1 MIARAVA
8 ALREPRVAWAVLG
21 VAALCSGGLILH
33 AAHGQ
38 GFAIDE
44 LFYYG
49 RVADVN
55 GQLVHYAPFSPGYLL
70 APFNG
75 HLPLGGRF
83 VYELVFATVG
93 AHYTVFVLVNI
104 AALWA
109 VVALVF
115 ELARRRVGN
124 AAALAPCVVL
134 LFLGFAREQLLWP
147 LDFNTAA
154 SLAAGL
160 GAVLAIGREN
170 RRGDALACLLLL
182 VSIAMI
188 ELGLA
193 FTLGI
198 ALWIVIAAGRPRRA
212 LARAWLGAV
221 LRRAWI
227 VAIPVVLYAAW
238 YVWARKFGQSE
249 THSGNAHLLP
259 ETFMH
264 GAAAA
269 MGSLTGTNPIVAGT
283 YVGSVTWFG
292 RALAVA
298 AGVALLVRIWGR
310 RLPRTIWIWLLVL
323 GIYWG
328 LLAAAARP
336 AEGSRYILVAAVLI
350 VLIAADSARRRL
362 PAPAAVALLVLAAVA
377 LPANIVQLTK
387 DRGNDTLH
395 HDPPVSSTEFA
406 MLELAREHV
415 DPEYVVTSDPRVA
428 EVDGGLFIGI
438 PAGAYL
444 DAAGHN
450 GSIARSLAEV
460 RASDET
466 LRQIADASLIGA
478 LGVETRPGAPPG
490 RRARCQ
496 RIAVAPGAESAS
508 FEVSSGTTLLR
519 PASGEKTGL
528 WLARFADPPGIGL
541 DYMPPGRWTALTIPA
556 DEAPD
561 PWHATV
567 DHPVTVCTLAT

>member
-1 MIARAVA
+1 MIGRAVG
-8 ALREPRVAWAVLG
+8 ALREPRVAWTALG
-21 VAALCSGGLILH
+21 LAMLCSGGLILYT
-33 AAHGQ
+33 AHGQ

-49 RVADVN
+49 RVANVK
-55 GQLVHYAPFSPGYLL
+55 GQLVHYSPFSPKYLL

-83 VYELVFATVG
+83 VYELVFATIG
-93 AHYTVFVLVNI
+93 AHYTVFVLINI

-124 AAALAPCVVL
+124 AAALAPCIVL

-160 GAVLAIGREN
+160 AAVLAIERED
-170 RRGDALACLLLL
+170 RRGDILACVLLI

-198 ALWIVIAAGRPRRA
+198 ALWIVISQGRPGKA
-212 LARAWLGAV
+212 LDPAWMLAI

-227 VAIPVVLYAAW
+227 IAVPVVLYAAW

-249 THSGNAHLLP
+249 THAGNAHLIP
-259 ETFMH
+259 ETLMH

-269 MGSLTGTNPIVAGT
+269 LGSLTGTNPIFPGT

-298 AGVALLVRIWGR
+298 AGIALLVRIWGR
-310 RLPRTIWIWLLVL
+310 SLPRTIWIWLLVL
-323 GIYWG
+323 GVYWL
-328 LLAAAARP
+328 LLAIAARP

-350 VLIAADSARRRL
+350 VLIAADCVRRHLPL
-362 PAPAAVALLVLAAVA
+362 PASIALLVLAAVA

-387 DRGNDTLH
+387 DRDNDTLH

-406 MLELAREHV
+406 MLELARDRV

-444 DAAGHN
+444 DAAAHN
-450 GSIARSLAEV
+450 GSIAYSLDQV
-460 RASDET
+460 RESDPE
-466 LRQIADASLIGA
+466 LRLIADASLIGA
-478 LGVETRPGAPPG
+478 LGIEAQAAPGGPRGTRCRAIAPPPE
-490 RRARCQ
+490 AEE
-496 RIAVAPGAESAS
+496 VAFQVATGKPL
-508 FEVSSGTTLLR
+508 LLR
-519 PASGEKTGL
+519 PRGSEKTGL
-528 WLARFADPPGIGL
+528 WLARFADPPGVGI
-541 DYMPPGRWTALTIPA
+541 DYMAPGRWTELTIPG
-556 DEAPD
+556 DEARK
-561 PWHATV
+561 PWRATV
-567 DHPVTVCTLAT
+567 NGAVTACTGG

>member
-1 MIARAVA
+1 MIGRGVA
-8 ALREPRVAWAVLG
+8 ALREPRVAWAALG
-21 VAALCSGGLILH
+21 VAMLCSGGLILY

-49 RVADVN
+49 RTVNAN
-55 GQLVHYAPFSPGYLL
+55 GQLIHYAPFDPGYLA

-83 VYELVFATVG
+83 VYELVFATIG
-93 AHYTVFVLVNI
+93 AHYTVFVLINI

-109 VVALVF
+109 VAALVF

-124 AAALAPCVVL
+124 AAALAPCIVL

-160 GAVLAIGREN
+160 GAVLAIERED
-170 RRGDALACLLLL
+170 RRGDLLACLFLL

-193 FTLGI
+193 FALGI
-198 ALWIVIAAGRPRRA
+198 ALWLAISRSRPRA
-212 LARAWLGAV
+212 VLDTAWLREV

-238 YVWARKFGQSE
+238 YIWARKFGQSE

-269 MGSLTGTNPIVAGT
+269 IGSLTGTNPIVAGT

-298 AGVALLVRIWGR
+298 AGVALLVRLWGR
-310 RLPRTIWIWLLVL
+310 QLPRTIWVWLLVL
-323 GIYWG
+323 GVYWG
-328 LLAAAARP
+328 LLAIAARP

-350 VLIAADSARRRL
+350 VLIAADSVRRRL
-362 PAPAAVALLVLAAVA
+362 PGPAAVALLVLAAVA

-395 HDPPVSSTEFA
+395 HDPPVSGTEFA
-406 MLELAREHV
+406 MLELARRHV
-415 DPEYVVTSDPRVA
+415 DPEYVVTTDPRVA

-444 DAAGHN
+444 DAASHN
-450 GSIARSLAEV
+450 GSIARSLDEV

-478 LGVETRPGAPPG
+478 LGVSAEPAPAPPAS
-490 RRARCQ
+490 ARC
-496 RIAVAPGAESAS
+496 RTIAVAPSAESTT
-508 FEVSSGTTLLR
+508 FEVSPGGTLLR
-519 PASGEKTGL
+519 PTDNAKTGL
-528 WLARFADPPGIGL
+528 WLARFADPPGIGV
-541 DYMPPGRWTALTIPA
+541 DYMPAGRWTALTVPS

-561 PWHATV
+561 PWRATV
-567 DHPVTVCTLAT
+567 DHTVTACALS

>member
-1 MIARAVA
+1 VIARGVG
-8 ALREPRVAWAVLG
+8 ALRDPRVAWAVLG
-21 VAALCSGGLILH
+21 VAMLCAAGLILY

-49 RVADVN
+49 RVAAKQ
-55 GQLVHYAPFSPGYLL
+55 GQLVHYAPFSPEYLL

-83 VYELVFATVG
+83 AYELVFATVG
-93 AHYTVFVLVNI
+93 ANYTVFVLINV
-104 AALWA
+104 AALLA

-124 AAALAPCVVL
+124 AAALAPCIVL

-160 GAVLAIGREN
+160 AAVLAIQRED
-170 RRGDALACLLLL
+170 RRGDVLACILLA
-182 VSIAMI
+182 VSVAMI

-193 FTLGI
+193 FALAI
-198 ALWIVIAAGRPRRA
+198 ALWLVVSRPRD
-212 LARAWLGAV
+212 V

-238 YVWARKFGQSE
+238 YVWARRFGQSE
-249 THSGNAHLLP
+249 AHSGNLHLIP

-264 GAAAA
+264 GAAATL
-269 MGSLTGTNPIVAGT
+269 GSLTGTNPIVAGT

-298 AGVALLVRIWGR
+298 LGVTLLVRIWGR
-310 RLPRTIWIWLLVL
+310 SLPRTLWIWLLVL
-323 GIYWG
+323 GVYWL
-328 LLAAAARP
+328 LLAVAARP

-350 VLIAADSARRRL
+350 VLIAADMVRRRL
-362 PAPAAVALLVLAAVA
+362 PDSAAIALLVLAAVA
-377 LPANIVQLTK
+377 LPANIAQLTE
-387 DRGNDTLH
+387 DRGGDTLH

-406 MLELAREHV
+406 MLELARDHV
-415 DPEYVVTSDPRVA
+415 DPEYVVTADPRVG

-444 DAAGHN
+444 DAAAHN
-450 GSIARSLAEV
+450 GSIAYSLDRV
-460 RASDET
+460 REQDET
-466 LRQIADASLIGA
+466 LRLIADASLVGA
-478 LGVETRPGAPPG
+478 LGVTTEPTSPPAS
-490 RRARCQ
+490 RAGCRT
-496 RIAVAPGAESAS
+496 IAVAPGAESATFAAS
-508 FEVSSGTTLLR
+508 AGTALLR
-519 PASGEKTGL
+519 PQGSEKTGL
-528 WLARFADPPGIGL
+528 WLARFADPRGVGV
-541 DYMPPGRWTALTIPA
+541 DYLPPQRWTKLVIPA
-556 DEAPD
+556 DEAPE
-561 PWHATV
+561 PWRATV
-567 DHPVTVCTLAT
+567 DRTVTACPPS

>member
-1 MIARAVA
+1 VIGRAVG

-21 VAALCSGGLILH
+21 FAMLCSGGLILYT
-33 AAHGQ
+33 AHGQ

-49 RVADVN
+49 RVANVK
-55 GQLVHYAPFSPGYLL
+55 GQLVHYAPFSPEYLL

-83 VYELVFATVG
+83 VYELVFATIG
-93 AHYTVFVLVNI
+93 AHYTAFVVINI
-104 AALWA
+104 LALWTVA
-109 VVALVF
+109 ALVF

-124 AAALAPCVVL
+124 AAALAPCIVL

-160 GAVLAIGREN
+160 GAVLAIERED
-170 RRGDALACLLLL
+170 RRGDVLACILLI

-193 FTLGI
+193 FGLGI
-198 ALWIVIAAGRPRRA
+198 ALWLVISRPRD
-212 LARAWLGAV
+212 V

-227 VAIPVVLYAAW
+227 VVVPTVLYAAW

-249 THSGNAHLLP
+249 THSGNAHLIP

-269 MGSLTGTNPIVAGT
+269 LGSLTGTNPIFAGT

-292 RALAVA
+292 RALAVTGA
-298 AGVALLVRIWGR
+298 IALLIRIWGR
-310 RLPRTIWIWLLVL
+310 SLPRTIWIWLLVL
-323 GIYWG
+323 GVYWL
-328 LLAAAARP
+328 LLAVAARP

-350 VLIAADSARRRL
+350 VLIAADCARRRL
-362 PAPAAVALLVLAAVA
+362 PIPASIALLVLAAVA

-406 MLELAREHV
+406 MLELARDRV
-415 DPEYVVTSDPRVA
+415 DPEYVVTSDPRVG

-444 DAAGHN
+444 DAAADN
-450 GSIARSLAEV
+450 GSIAYSLDQV
-460 RASDET
+460 RESDPE
-466 LRQIADASLIGA
+466 LRLIADASLIGA
-478 LGVETRPGAPPG
+478 LGIEAEATAAPRG
-490 RRARCQ
+490 RAGCRTVP
-496 RIAVAPGAESAS
+496 VAPGAESAT
-508 FEVSSGTTLLR
+508 VSIPAGMTYVR
-519 PASGEKTGL
+519 PQDGAKTGI
-528 WLARFADPPGIGL
+528 WLARFADPPGVGI
-541 DYMPPGRWTALTIPA
+541 DYLQPGRWARLTIPG
-556 DEAPD
+556 DEAPE
-561 PWHATV
+561 PWRLTV
-567 DHPVTVCTLAT
+567 DHTITACTTG

>member
-1 MIARAVA
+1 MA

-21 VAALCSGGLILH
+21 VAMLCAGGLILY

-49 RVADVN
+49 RVADKQ
-55 GQLVHYAPFSPGYLL
+55 GQLVHYAPFSPEYLL

-83 VYELVFATVG
+83 VYELVFATIG
-93 AHYTVFVLVNI
+93 ANYTIFVLINI

-124 AAALAPCVVL
+124 AAALAPCIVL

-160 GAVLAIGREN
+160 GAVLAIQRGD
-170 RRGDALACLLLL
+170 RRGDLLACLLLA

-193 FTLGI
+193 FALGI
-198 ALWIVIAAGRPRRA
+198 ALWLAISRPRPRGLIDA
-212 LARAWLGAV
+212 DWLRAV
-221 LRRAWI
+221 LRRAWV

-249 THSGNAHLLP
+249 THAGNAHLLP
-259 ETFMH
+259 ETLMH

-269 MGSLTGTNPIVAGT
+269 FGSLTGTNPIVAGT

-298 AGVALLVRIWGR
+298 AGIALLVRLWGR
-310 RLPRTIWIWLLVL
+310 QLPRTIWIWLLIL
-323 GIYWG
+323 GVYWG
-328 LLAAAARP
+328 LLAIAARP

-350 VLIAADSARRRL
+350 VLIAADSVRRKL
-362 PAPAAVALLVLAAVA
+362 PNAAAIALLVLAAVA

-387 DRGNDTLH
+387 DRGGDTLH
-395 HDPPVSSTEFA
+395 HDPPVSATEFA
-406 MLELAREHV
+406 MIELARERV
-415 DPEYVVTSDPRVA
+415 DPGYVVTADPRVA

-444 DAAGHN
+444 DAAADN
-450 GSIARSLAEV
+450 GSIARSLGEV
-460 RASDET
+460 RASDPT
-466 LRQIADASLIGA
+466 LRLIADASLIGA
-478 LGVETRPGAPPG
+478 LGVTAEPTSAPPSPADC
-490 RRARCQ
+490 RT
-496 RIAVAPGAESAS
+496 IAIPPGEETAS
-508 FEVSSGTTLLR
+508 FEVPPGTTLLQ
-519 PASGEKTGL
+519 PGDEKTGL
-528 WLARFADPPGIGL
+528 WLSRFSDPRGVGI
-541 DYMPPGRWTALTIPA
+541 DYMPAQRWTKLTIPA
-556 DEAPD
+556 DEAPE
-561 PWHATV
+561 PWLATV
-567 DHPVTVCTLAT
+567 GHPTTVCAVG

>member
-1 MIARAVA
+1 MTARALN
-8 ALREPRVAWAVLG
+8 ALREPRVAWAVL
-21 VAALCSGGLILH
+21 ALAMLCSGALILH
-33 AAHGQ
+33 TAHGQ

-49 RVADVN
+49 RVA
-55 GQLVHYAPFSPGYLL
+55 GKQGTLVHYAPFSPEYLL

-83 VYELVFATVG
+83 VYELVFATIG
-93 AHYTVFVLVNI
+93 ANYTVFVLVNI

-115 ELARRRVGN
+115 ELARRRVGTI
-124 AAALAPCVVL
+124 AALAPCIVL

-154 SLAAGL
+154 ALAAGL
-160 GAVLAIGREN
+160 AAVLAIQRED
-170 RRGDALACLLLL
+170 RRGDLLACLALL
-182 VSIAMI
+182 VSVAMI

-193 FTLGI
+193 FVLGI
-198 ALWIVIAAGRPRRA
+198 AFWLLVSRPRDA
-212 LARAWLGAV
+212 

-227 VAIPVVLYAAW
+227 VAIPVVLYVAW

-249 THSGNAHLLP
+249 AHSGNLHLIP

-269 MGSLTGTNPIVAGT
+269 LGSLTGTNPIVAGT

-298 AGVALLVRIWGR
+298 IGVALLVRLWGR
-310 RLPRTIWIWLLVL
+310 QLPRTIWIWLGVL
-323 GIYWG
+323 GVYWL
-328 LLAAAARP
+328 LLALAARP

-350 VLIAADSARRRL
+350 VLIGADMVRRRL
-362 PAPAAVALLVLAAVA
+362 PDPAAIALLVLAAVA

-387 DRGNDTLH
+387 DRGDDTLH

-406 MLELAREHV
+406 MLELARDHV
-415 DPEYVVTSDPRVA
+415 DPEYVVTADPRVG

-444 DAAGHN
+444 DAAADN
-450 GSIARSLAEV
+450 GSIAYSLDEV
-460 RASDET
+460 REGDET
-466 LRQIADASLIGA
+466 LRLIADASLAGA
-478 LGVETRPGAPPG
+478 LGVSAEPSPPPGANAG
-490 RRARCQ
+490 CRT
-496 RIAVAPGAESAS
+496 IAVAPDTGSAT
-508 FEVSSGTTLLR
+508 FATTPGRTLLR
-519 PASGEKTGL
+519 PRGEQKTGL
-528 WLARFADPPGIGL
+528 WLARFADPRGVGI
-541 DYMPPGRWTALTIPA
+541 DYMPAHRWTALTIPA

-561 PWHATV
+561 PWLVTV
-567 DHPVTVCTLAT
+567 DHSVTACLPG

>member
-8 ALREPRVAWAVLG
+8 ALREPRVAWAALG
-21 VAALCSGGLILH
+21 VAMLCSGGLILYV
-33 AAHGQ
+33 AHGQ

-49 RVADVN
+49 RVAN
-55 GQLVHYAPFSPGYLL
+55 EKGQLVHYAPFSPEYLL

-83 VYELVFATVG
+83 VYELIFATIG
-93 AHYTVFVLVNI
+93 AHYTAFVLINI

-124 AAALAPCVVL
+124 AAALAPCIVL

-160 GAVLAIGREN
+160 GAVLAIQRED
-170 RRGDALACLLLL
+170 RRGDVLTCLLLGL
-182 VSIAMI
+182 SIAMI

-193 FTLGI
+193 FALGI
-198 ALWIVIAAGRPRRA
+198 ALWIVISRPRPREV
-212 LARAWLGAV
+212 LDLSWLRTV

-227 VAIPVVLYAAW
+227 VAVPVVLYAAW

-249 THSGNAHLLP
+249 AHSGNAHLLP

-269 MGSLTGTNPIVAGT
+269 FGALTGTSPIAAGA
-283 YVGSVTWFG
+283 YVTGITWFG

-310 RLPRTIWIWLLVL
+310 QLPRTIWVWLLVL

-328 LLAAAARP
+328 LLAIAARP

-350 VLIAADSARRRL
+350 VLIAADSVRRRL
-362 PAPAAVALLVLAAVA
+362 PAPAAIALLVLAAVA
-377 LPANIVQLTK
+377 LPANIVQLAK

-395 HDPPVSSTEFA
+395 HDPPVSGTEFA
-406 MLELAREHV
+406 MLELARDRV

-444 DAAGHN
+444 DAASHN
-450 GSIARSLAEV
+450 GSIARSLGEV
-460 RASDET
+460 RDSDET

-478 LGVETRPGAPPG
+478 LGVEAKPAKPP
-490 RRARCQ
+490 
-496 RIAVAPGAESAS
+496 APGARCRTVAVTPVAKSAT
-508 FEVSSGTTLLR
+508 FELTPGRTLLR
-519 PASGEKTGL
+519 PTAGKTGF
-528 WLARFADPPGIGL
+528 WLSRFADPPGIGI
-541 DYMPPGRWTALTIPA
+541 DYMQPGAWTALTIPA
-556 DEAPD
+556 DSAPD
-561 PWHATV
+561 PWRATV
-567 DHPVTVCTLAT
+567 DQAVSVCAAG

>member
-1 MIARAVA
+1 LIRSAAD

-21 VAALCSGGLILH
+21 AAMLCSAGLILY
-33 AAHGQ
+33 ASHGQ

-44 LFYYG
+44 LFYYA
-49 RVADVN
+49 RVASVK
-55 GQLVHYAPFSPGYLL
+55 GQLHHYSPFSPEYVL

-83 VYELVFATVG
+83 VYELVFATIG
-93 AHYTVFVLVNI
+93 AHYTVFVLINI
-104 AALWA
+104 ASLWA
-109 VVALVF
+109 VAALVF

-124 AAALAPCVVL
+124 AAALAPCIVL

-160 GAVLAIGREN
+160 GAVLAIQRED
-170 RRGDALACLLLL
+170 RRGDAVACALL
-182 VSIAMI
+182 VLSVAMI

-198 ALWIVIAAGRPRRA
+198 ALWLVISQGRPRGA
-212 LARAWLGAV
+212 WDPAWLRDV

-249 THSGNAHLLP
+249 THSGNLHLIP

-283 YVGSVTWFG
+283 YIGSVTWFG

-310 RLPRTIWIWLLVL
+310 SLPRTIWIWLLVL
-323 GIYWG
+323 GVYWL
-328 LLAAAARP
+328 LLAVAARP

-350 VLIAADSARRRL
+350 VLVAADTTRRRL
-362 PAPAAVALLVLAAVA
+362 PDPVAIALLVLAAVA

-387 DRGNDTLH
+387 DRGGDTLH
-395 HDPPVSSTEFA
+395 HDPPVSGTEFA
-406 MLELAREHV
+406 MLELARAHV
-415 DPEYVVTSDPRVA
+415 DPEYVVTADPRVA
-428 EVDGGLFIGI
+428 EVGGGLYIGI

-444 DAAGHN
+444 DAAAHN
-450 GSIARSLAEV
+450 GSIAHSLSQV
-460 RASDET
+460 RESSPE
-466 LRQIADASLIGA
+466 LRLIADASLIGA
-478 LGVETRPGAPPG
+478 LGIEAKASAAPRG
-490 RRARCQ
+490 GARC
-496 RIAVAPGAESAS
+496 RTLAVAPGAESAT
-508 FEVSSGTTLLR
+508 VPVRPGTTFLR
-519 PASGEKTGL
+519 PQSDEKTGL
-528 WLARFADPPGIGL
+528 WLARFADPRGVGI
-541 DYMPPGRWTALTIPA
+541 DYMPPHAWTKLTIPA

-561 PWHATV
+561 PWRVTV
-567 DHPVTVCTLAT
+567 DHSVTACTHA

>member
-1 MIARAVA
+1 MIGRGVG
-8 ALREPRVAWAVLG
+8 ALRDPRVAWAVLG
-21 VAALCSGGLILH
+21 VAMLCSGGLILY

-49 RVADVN
+49 RVAAKK
-55 GQLVHYAPFSPGYLL
+55 GELVHYAPFSPEYLL

-93 AHYTVFVLVNI
+93 AHYTIFVLINI

-109 VVALVF
+109 VVAAVF

-124 AAALAPCVVL
+124 AAALAPCIVV

-154 SLAAGL
+154 ALAAGL
-160 GAVLAIGREN
+160 AAVLAIQRED
-170 RRGDALACLLLL
+170 RRGDVLACVMLLAS
-182 VSIAMI
+182 VAMI

-193 FTLGI
+193 FALGI
-198 ALWIVIAAGRPRRA
+198 GLWLAISRPRD
-212 LARAWLGAV
+212 V

-227 VAIPVVLYAAW
+227 VAVPVLLYAAW

-249 THSGNAHLLP
+249 THSGNLHLIP

-264 GAAAA
+264 GAGAAL
-269 MGSLTGTNPIVAGT
+269 GSLTGTNPIVAGT

-298 AGVALLVRIWGR
+298 IGVALLVRIWGR
-310 RLPRTIWIWLLVL
+310 SLPRTIWVWLLVL
-323 GIYWG
+323 GVYWL
-328 LLAAAARP
+328 LLAIAARP
-336 AEGSRYILVAAVLI
+336 AEGSRYILVSAVLI
-350 VLIAADSARRRL
+350 VLIAADTVRRRL
-362 PAPAAVALLVLAAVA
+362 SDPVAIALLVLAAVA
-377 LPANIVQLTK
+377 LPANIVQLTE
-387 DRGNDTLH
+387 DRGADTLH

-406 MLELAREHV
+406 MLELARDRV
-415 DPEYVVTSDPRVA
+415 DPEYVVTADPRVG

-444 DAAGHN
+444 DAAAHN
-450 GSIARSLAEV
+450 GSIAYSLDEV
-460 RASDET
+460 RGQDET
-466 LRQIADASLIGA
+466 LRLIADASLIGA
-478 LGVETRPGAPPG
+478 LGVSANPSTPPAG
-490 RRARCQ
+490 DARC
-496 RIAVAPGAESAS
+496 RTVAVAPGAESAT
-508 FEVSSGTTLLR
+508 FTVRAGATLLR
-519 PASGEKTGL
+519 PRGSERTGL
-528 WLARFADPPGIGL
+528 WLARFADPRGIGI
-541 DYMPPGRWTALTIPA
+541 DYMSPNRWTALTIPA
-556 DEAPD
+556 DSAPD
-561 PWHATV
+561 PWRVTV
-567 DHPVTVCTLAT
+567 DRTVTACTPG